1 MSARTRMTLE
11 GSKEE
16 HIIVSNDRRTIDL
29 LAKRFGPVPLTVTL
43 SPPEAEA
50 LMSEIHDALTKVASS
65 VCDSDDVDAM
75 SWTNSLWTMS
85 SLIVGL
91 SRVSP
96 NGRYTSAVIRVG

>member
-1 MSARTRMTLE
+1 MSERVRMTLD
-11 GSKEE
+11 GSKEADIGP
-16 HIIVSNDRRTIDL
+16 HNDRRTIDL
-29 LAKRFGPVPLTVTL
+29 LAKRFGPVPLSVTL

-50 LMSEIHDALTKVASS
+50 LMSDIHDALIEVASS
-65 VCDSDDVDAM
+65 ACDSDDVDAM
-75 SWTNSLWTMS
+75 SWVNSLWTMS